1 MTAYP
6 KEFASAAFWMVLT
19 FAVVAV
25 WLLVQGYWM
34 RWAHRRLDAM
44 KQDIA
49 GMADEIKALR
59 KQQEDLERNL
69 MEIEQRNPFTP
80 WLRKVKE

>member
-6 KEFASAAFWMVLT
+6 KELASAAFWVVLT
-19 FAVVAV
+19 LAVVAV

-44 KQDIA
+44 KQDIS
-49 GMADEIKALR
+49 ELR
-59 KQQEDLERNL
+59 AKQDDLDRNL
-69 MEIEQRNPFTP
+69 VEIEQRNPFTP

>member
-6 KEFASAAFWMVLT
+6 KEFASAAFWVVLT

-49 GMADEIKALR
+49 DLR